1 MTSGAPE
8 TADGSLVKSA
18 ARTLDIFELLATEPT
33 GLTISEISA
42 RLGYA
47 RSSVHALVHTLRS
60 KGYLAYEADGRFQL
74 GVRLIHLGLN
84 VVDRLEIRTAARDR
98 LERLVAQ
105 TDHTALL
112 VVPEAGEI
120 LYVDKIVSDARGVRA
135 DPRMSSLG
143 HPLHCSS
150 VGKALLA
157 AVDDATV
164 RAVVGDGALAAATDF
179 SITRVEALLDDL
191 ADTRRRGYS
200 IDRQEA
206 VVGIWC
212 VGAPLRDHTG
222 RSIAAIS
229 LSTIKDFFDPGTLG
243 ALITSAAVDVS
254 QALGW
259 EGSAADLYRPVAGSE
274 LALFGR
280 PSAPAVVEEPA

>member
-1 MTSGAPE
+1 LTSGAPE
-8 TADGSLVKSA
+8 TTDGSLVKSA

-60 KGYLAYEADGRFQL
+60 KGYLAYEPDGRFQL

-164 RAVVGDGALAAATDF
+164 REVVGDETLAAATDY
-179 SITRVEALLDDL
+179 SLTRVGALLEDL

-259 EGSAADLYRPVAGSE
+259 EGDAADLYRPVAGSE
-274 LALFGR
+274 LALFHR
-280 PSAPAVVEEPA
+280 PPAPAVVEQPA